1 MPDDQ
6 PVDSSPTR
14 YDNPANNP
22 YASPADF
29 RTAPPK
35 EPAYYSSPLATRTR
49 FVVLAF
55 LCALAAILYLDRVC
69 ISQALKPIQDEL
81 RIKDGDMTWVLMAFT
96 LAYGLFE
103 IPAGRWGDRMGSR
116 TVLTRICLWWS
127 AFTALTGACY
137 SFYMLVAVRFLF
149 GAGEAGAYPNSARIL
164 SRWFP
169 DHERG
174 RVQGVLLTA
183 SHAGAV
189 VAPSAAAWLIHSTG
203 WRWSFVVFGLVG
215 AVWAVL
221 FFWWFRDE
229 PHEHPAVNQ
238 AELEAIGKGSRKA
251 AADHSIPWGKV
262 LSSPSIILLCLTMAL
277 ASFNSY
283 LYFSWYSKYLTVA
296 RGLGNI
302 DAGYRTSIVMAGAA
316 IGTIIGGFIIDKVLL
331 RRGVVAFRIYGGT
344 GYLLAAVALW
354 FAVRSDS
361 PDTSALF
368 TSLSYGCTSMVQ
380 PLWWTVMIAA
390 SGRNVGALFGLCN
403 MCGMFGAMT
412 SQYMVGTLAQM
423 RQDQGLTGRAAWD
436 PTFDYF
442 VVALVL
448 CAVCWFVMQTKPV
461 DDDTEPAV
469 H

>member
-1 MPDDQ
+1 MSVDQ
-6 PVDSSPTR
+6 SGDSSPTLYEDR
-14 YDNPANNP
+14 SPSP
-22 YASPADF
+22 YNDPHP
-29 RTAPPK
+29 PPK
-35 EPAYYSSPLATRTR
+35 PVTELSSGTATRAR
-49 FVVLAF
+49 FIVLAF

-81 RIKDGDMTWVLMAFT
+81 HIKDGDMTWVLMAFT

-116 TVLTRICLWWS
+116 SVLTRICLWWS
-127 AFTALTGACY
+127 VFTALTGACY
-137 SFYMLVAVRFLF
+137 NFYILVAVRFLF

-203 WRWSFVVFGLVG
+203 WRMSFVVFGCVG
-215 AVWAVL
+215 AVWAAL

-229 PHEHPAVNQ
+229 PQEHPAVN
-238 AELEAIGKGSRKA
+238 AEELQTIGQGSRKE
-251 AADHSIPWGKV
+251 AADHSIPWLKV
-262 LSSPSIILLCLTMAL
+262 LFSASIWLLCLTMAL

-283 LYFSWYSKYLTVA
+283 FYFSWYSKYLSVA
-296 RGLGNI
+296 RGLDNI
-302 DAGYRTSIVMAGAA
+302 QAGYRTSIVMAGAA
-316 IGTIIGGFIIDKVLL
+316 IGTMIGGYVIDRYLL
-331 RRGVVAFRIYGGT
+331 RRGVVAFRIFGGT
-344 GYLLAAVALW
+344 CYLLAALALW
-354 FAVRSDS
+354 GAVRAES
-361 PDTSALF
+361 PDTSALL
-368 TSLSYGCTSMVQ
+368 TSVSYGCTSMVQ

-412 SQYMVGTLAQM
+412 SQYMVGSLAQM

-448 CAVCWFVMQTKPV
+448 GAMCWYVMQNKPV
-461 DDDTEPAV
+461 DDEPKPV
-469 H
+469 TH